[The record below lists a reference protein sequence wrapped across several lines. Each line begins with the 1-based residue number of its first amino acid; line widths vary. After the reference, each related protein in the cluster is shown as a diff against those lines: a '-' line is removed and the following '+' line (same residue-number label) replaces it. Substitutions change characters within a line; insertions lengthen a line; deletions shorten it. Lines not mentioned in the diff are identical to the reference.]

1 VSGDELRISIDL
13 HEGSKVLITTPGA
26 GRVYRARADKRLQ
39 QQKNFLKLAPHTS
52 LEWFPAE
59 TIVFPGAHTQLN
71 THVDLSPGSRF
82 LGWEITSL
90 GLPSCGIE
98 FDEGE
103 LCQRLL
109 ISCEQR
115 PLLTESLIIN
125 EASREILNSIVGM
138 RGNPVNGIF
147 IAGPVSKA
155 QSNDCERILL
165 EIRALPQSGSNPYLS
180 GVSIVGDFI
189 VARYLGDCT
198 EQAKHYFTGL
208 WQILRPFILERKI
221 CKPRIWAT

>member
-1 VSGDELRISIDL
+1 MSAPTNFSLSGYVYIGFFWVRLERIN
-13 HEGSKVLITTPGA
+13 VLIRFG
-26 GRVYRARADKRLQ
+26 GR
-39 QQKNFLKLAPHTS
+39 
-52 LEWFPAE
+52 
-59 TIVFPGAHTQLN
+59 
-71 THVDLSPGSRF
+71 
-82 LGWEITSL
+82 
-90 GLPSCGIE
+90 
-98 FDEGE
+98 
-103 LCQRLL
+103 
-109 ISCEQR
+109 
-115 PLLTESLIIN
+115 ESLIIN